1 MWRVMGLVLLAG
13 VVLAGIYPQQARLGA
28 QVLGNGLRAPSV
40 PEAAP
45 WGAMGPEAGA
55 LVRAAEAQVGVTLSY
70 DPAYVQLSYPGGD
83 VPRDRGVCTDVLI
96 RALRDGLGIDLQQA
110 VHEDMRA
117 AFAKYPKRWGLKKT
131 DRNIDHRRVPN
142 LEVFL
147 TRAGAALPVS
157 AEARDYSAGDIVTAL
172 FPDGQTHVMIVTNR
186 SSGDGLRPLIVHN
199 VGAGARVEDR
209 LFEWQITGHFRL
221 TAALVARLAGA
232 VQR

>member
-1 MWRVMGLVLLAG
+1 MWRVIGFVLLAG
-13 VVLAGIYPQQARLGA
+13 VGLAVIYPKQARLGA
-28 QVLGNGLRAPSV
+28 QVLGGLVGTPSV
-40 PEAAP
+40 PEAEP
-45 WGAMGPEAGA
+45 WGAMGAEAGA
-55 LVRAAEAQVGVTLSY
+55 LVRAAEAQVGVTLTY

-157 AEARDYSAGDIVTAL
+157 AEAGDYAAGDIVTAL
-172 FPDGQTHVMIVTNR
+172 FPDGQTDVMIVTNR
-186 SSGDGLRPLIVHN
+186 ASADGLRPLIVHN

-209 LFEWQITGHFRL
+209 LFDWQITGHFRL
-221 TAALVARLAGA
+221 TAALVARLAG
-232 VQR
+232 

>member
-1 MWRVMGLVLLAG
+1 MWRVIGFVLLLG
-13 VVLAGIYPQQARLGA
+13 VGLAVITPKQARLGA
-28 QVLGNGLRAPSV
+28 QVLGGVVVTPSV
-40 PEAAP
+40 PEAAA
-45 WGAMGPEAGA
+45 WGAVAPEAA
-55 LVRAAEAQVGVTLSY
+55 ELVRAAEAQVGVTLTY
-70 DPAYVQLSYPGGD
+70 DPAYVQLDYPGGD

-96 RALRDGLGIDLQQA
+96 RALRDGLGVDLQQA
-110 VHEDMRA
+110 VHQDMRA

-157 AEARDYSAGDIVTAL
+157 AEARDYVAGDIVTAL

-186 SSGDGLRPLIVHN
+186 ASEDGLRPLIVHN

-221 TAALVARLAGA
+221 NAGIVARLRG
-232 VQR
+232 

>member
-1 MWRVMGLVLLAG
+1 MWRIIGLVLLAG
-13 VVLAGIYPQQARLGA
+13 LGLAVIYPQQARLGA
-28 QVLGNGLRAPSV
+28 QVLGGLVGTPSV
-40 PEAAP
+40 PEAVA
-45 WGAMGPEAGA
+45 WGTVGPEAVA
-55 LVRAAEAQVGVTLSY
+55 LVGAAEAQVGVTLSY
-70 DPAYVQLSYPGGD
+70 DPAYVQLDYPGGD

-96 RALRDGLGIDLQQA
+96 RALRDGLGVDLQQA

-157 AEARDYSAGDIVTAL
+157 AEARDYAAGDIVTAL

-186 SSGDGLRPLIVHN
+186 ASADGLRPLIVHN

-221 TAALVARLAGA
+221 TAALVARLAG
-232 VQR
+232 

>member
-13 VVLAGIYPQQARLGA
+13 VGAAVISPQQARLGA
-28 QVLGNGLRAPSV
+28 QVLGNLLVAPVV
-40 PEAAP
+40 PEAEA
-45 WGAMGPEAGA
+45 WGAVSPEAEA

-70 DPAYVQLSYPGGD
+70 DPAYVTLSYPGGD

-96 RALRDGLGIDLQQA
+96 RAMRDGLDIDLQQG
-110 VHEDMRA
+110 VHQDMRA

-157 AEARDYSAGDIVTAL
+157 AEARDYAAGDIVTAL

-186 SSGDGLRPLIVHN
+186 TSADGLRPLIVHN

-209 LFEWQITGHFRL
+209 LFDWQITGHFRL
-221 TAALVARLAGA
+221 NAGIVARLRG
-232 VQR
+232 